1 MLTKVRVVKAMVFP
15 VVTSRYNSWTI
26 KKTECQR
33 INAFKQWCWRRLL
46 RVLYTARRSSQSILT
61 KGYSSPGSSVHGI
74 FQTRILERV
83 AISFSRGSSWS
94 RDQTQVSCSADKL
107 FTWATKDT
115 CILIVQVNIWGTTFT
130 GLTRITHLSLINHFV
145 FLGQYTV
152 PGSGSLSSNPEIGD
166 GLVIKTHGLRINKER
181 VP

>member
-1 MLTKVRVVKAMVFP
+1 MKKLTDQCVRA
-15 VVTSRYNSWTI
+15 
-26 KKTECQR
+26 
-33 INAFKQWCWRRLL
+33 QWCPTLCNPMDCSW
-46 RVLYTARRSSQSILT
+46 
-61 KGYSSPGSSVHGI
+61 PGSSVHGI

-152 PGSGSLSSNPEIGD
+152 PGSGSLSSNPEIGTWLQIPGCLALGEWSHYCD
-166 GLVIKTHGLRINKER
+166 YLGHKDHFI
-181 VP
+181 